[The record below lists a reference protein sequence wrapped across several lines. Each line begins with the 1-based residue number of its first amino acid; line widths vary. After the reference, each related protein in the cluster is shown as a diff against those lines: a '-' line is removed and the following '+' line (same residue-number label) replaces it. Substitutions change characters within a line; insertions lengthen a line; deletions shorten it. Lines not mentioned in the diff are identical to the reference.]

1 MEIKDLLTVKGKQ
14 GLWTL
19 VKVIPKANMARI
31 QNIVSDE
38 FATIKIPDISSLKN
52 YRIFLED
59 GKDLTLEDI
68 FVNMSEVEEKQ
79 EVKFTPGTFEDA
91 TDVEK
96 AVLMELAVP
105 LYDKLQFK
113 SYHMVKIIKWYNDI
127 NIALDREIE
136 INKIISEELGD
147 PVGNEIGNVSE
158 DENKNP
164 EN

>member
-38 FATIKIPDISSLKN
+38 AATIKIADISSLKN
-52 YRIFLED
+52 YRIFLEN

-68 FVNMSEVEEKQ
+68 FVSMSEVEEKKSI
-79 EVKFTPGTFEDA
+79 KFTPGNFEAA
-91 TDVEK
+91 TDAEK
-96 AVLMELAVP
+96 AELMELAVP
-105 LYDKLQFK
+105 TYDKLQFK

-127 NIALDREIE
+127 NIALDREAE
-136 INKIISEELGD
+136 LNALLEDTVNLLKGDVVSEE
-147 PVGNEIGNVSE
+147 PT
-158 DENKNP
+158 ENLNP